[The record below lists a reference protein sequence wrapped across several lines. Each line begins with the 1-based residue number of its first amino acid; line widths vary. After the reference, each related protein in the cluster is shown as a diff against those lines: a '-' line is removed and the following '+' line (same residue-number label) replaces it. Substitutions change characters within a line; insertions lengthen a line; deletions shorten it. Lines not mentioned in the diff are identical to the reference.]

1 MKFKVTVVDPYAEAP
16 EGEAFATHDYYFLRN
31 LNTEK
36 MFRDETGAE
45 LQAQLSTLYSIMAA
59 VEENPTDKEAVK
71 ARMDINFSDTRH
83 ECLKYMYAE
92 LKDGR
97 LVQSEATRT
106 AFEKLENLDEQQ
118 ALNQFFRCV

>member
-1 MKFKVTVVDPYAEAP
+1 MKFKVTTIDPFSDDIANSRQEV
-16 EGEAFATHDYYFLRN
+16 HFLRT

-59 VEENPTDKEAVK
+59 VEENPTDKKAVSD
-71 ARMDINFSDTRH
+71 RMDINFSDTRH

-97 LVQSEATRT
+97 LVQSEATRA
-106 AFEKLENLDEQQ
+106 AFENLENLDEQQ
-118 ALNQFFRCV
+118 ALTQFFRNV

>member
-1 MKFKVTVVDPYAEAP
+1 MKFKVTTIDPFSDDIANSRQEV
-16 EGEAFATHDYYFLRN
+16 HFLRN

-36 MFRDETGAE
+36 MFRDETGSE

-59 VEENPTDKEAVK
+59 VEENPTDKKAVSD
-71 ARMDINFSDTRH
+71 RMDINFSDTRH

-97 LVQSEATRT
+97 LVQSEATRA

-118 ALNQFFRCV
+118 ALTQFFRNV

>member
-45 LQAQLSTLYSIMAA
+45 LQAQLTTLLQVGLA
-59 VEENPTDKEAVK
+59 VEKENPTKEALA
-71 ARMDINFSDTRH
+71 ARADINYSDTRH
-83 ECLKYMYAE
+83 EVLKFMFAE
-92 LKDGR
+92 KKNGV
-97 LVQSEATRT
+97 LVQSESTREH
-106 AFEKLENLDEQQ
+106 FEELEDLDEQN
-118 ALNQFFRCV
+118 ALNTFFSKF